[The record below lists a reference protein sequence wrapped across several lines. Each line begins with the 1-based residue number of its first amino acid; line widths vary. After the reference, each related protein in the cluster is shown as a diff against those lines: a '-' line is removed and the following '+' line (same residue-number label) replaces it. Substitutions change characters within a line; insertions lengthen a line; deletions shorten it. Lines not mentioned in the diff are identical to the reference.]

1 MKMYEMMFWDE
12 VQYKDYV
19 SSLLDPHT
27 KITKFEVS
35 TSSRFEYMADIRSRR
50 SVTWW
55 PWSLTVK
62 HVNWVT
68 GHPCIG
74 LPSCQISASYALPFL
89 T

>member
-50 SVTWW
+50 SVT
-55 PWSLTVK
+55 
-62 HVNWVT
+62 
-68 GHPCIG
+68 
-74 LPSCQISASYALPFL
+74 
-89 T
+89 